1 MSEKPPEDLYR
12 TETEQGSM
20 TFLDSGHW
28 FVWDPCGIVCAV
40 MTYLLILYGEF
51 VVLAVLLPPFP
62 TLGTIICVLTF
73 TSFAALATVAHVRAM
88 MTDPVSGG
96 RTLAPPILHITPPPP
111 FLISFPYHFD
121 GLGMGLYLRGQSQI

>member
-1 MSEKPPEDLYR
+1 
-12 TETEQGSM
+12 M

-62 TLGTIICVLTF
+62 TLGTIVCVLTF
-73 TSFAALATVAHVRAM
+73 TAFAALATVAHVRAM
-88 MTDPVSGG
+88 MTDPVSNNCF
-96 RTLAPPILHITPPPP
+96 LPILHLIPPPLS
-111 FLISFPYHFD
+111 LISFPYHLD
-121 GLGMGLYLRGQSQI
+121 GLGMGLYFRGGGAIKD

>member
-1 MSEKPPEDLYR
+1 MSEKPPEDLYQK
-12 TETEQGSM
+12 EAEQGSM

-62 TLGTIICVLTF
+62 TLGTIVCVLTF
-73 TSFAALATVAHVRAM
+73 TAFASLATVAHVRAM
-88 MTDPVSGG
+88 MTDPVSNNWFL
-96 RTLAPPILHITPPPP
+96 RFFISYLHP
-111 FLISFPYHFD
+111 FS
-121 GLGMGLYLRGQSQI
+121 